1 MHKLFPH
8 GELDRALDVG
18 VENPERFEA
27 IADEVIGKLDRED
40 SDLEVSDPQSW
51 RRGSTPVKT
60 SFVQQFRAD
69 VDVIVPLGR
78 KEEGQLAR
86 RIEFARRRL
95 EATQRDP
102 GATSRRLVRRADRKS
117 VV

>member
-1 MHKLFPH
+1 MSFPLSRAESASRGGTGAGGAPTLHKLFPH

-51 RRGSTPVKT
+51 RRGST
-60 SFVQQFRAD
+60 
-69 VDVIVPLGR
+69 
-78 KEEGQLAR
+78 
-86 RIEFARRRL
+86 
-95 EATQRDP
+95 
-102 GATSRRLVRRADRKS
+102 DRKS